1 MGDIRT
7 ELVVW
12 AGLAL
17 LLIAAETLVPG
28 VFLMW
33 LGFAAAAVFVG
44 VLLVPG
50 IAPLWQAVAFIALSF
65 LSIWIYWRFFR
76 QSVEQPGDHPALN
89 RRAAQLVGEVFVLE
103 QAIVNGKGRIKI
115 GDALWVVHGSDLPV
129 GASVRVTG
137 GDAMTLTVEAVGE

>member
-44 VLLVPG
+44 VLLLPG
-50 IAPLWQAVAFIALSF
+50 IPPLWQAVAFIALSF

-76 QSVEQPGDHPALN
+76 QSVEAPGDHPALN

-103 QAIVNGKGRIKI
+103 QAIVNGQGRIKI
-115 GDALWVVHGSDLPV
+115 GDALWVVHGKDLAA
-129 GASVRVTG
+129 GTAVRVTG
-137 GDAMTLTVEAVGE
+137 GDAMTLTVEAVS

>member
-33 LGFAAAAVFVG
+33 LGFAAAAVFVA
-44 VLLVPG
+44 VLLLPGVP
-50 IAPLWQAVAFIALSF
+50 PLWQAVAFVLLSF

-76 QSVEQPGDHPALN
+76 ARVEKPGDHPALN
-89 RRAAQLVGEVFVLE
+89 RRAAQLVGEVFPLE
-103 QAIVNGKGRIKI
+103 QAIVNGQGRIKI
-115 GDALWVVHGSDLPV
+115 GDALWVVHGPDLPK
-129 GASVRVTG
+129 GAAVRVTG
-137 GDAMTLTVEAVGE
+137 GDAMTLTVEAVG